1 MATSVY
7 AFRGVAVAEEDN
19 SSAYVSINFDPPA
32 NLKGKQCYV
41 ECTVWNWDFGTSPTP
56 ALTSRD
62 AFAFSADWSQV
73 ACGTIVDG
81 QTFEATPP
89 TTNDVLK
96 NFKAPGRAPMGV
108 FYNNISYSTG
118 PVLCFIPN
126 GSHTVTFQVYRP
138 DGEDVC
144 GGAFVK
150 NLFYAVFKIVAADS
164 RQPQIGV

>member
-1 MATSVY
+1 
-7 AFRGVAVAEEDN
+7 
-19 SSAYVSINFDPPA
+19 
-32 NLKGKQCYV
+32 
-41 ECTVWNWDFGTSPTP
+41 
-56 ALTSRD
+56 
-62 AFAFSADWSQV
+62 
-73 ACGTIVDG
+73 
-81 QTFEATPP
+81 
-89 TTNDVLK
+89 
-96 NFKAPGRAPMGV
+96 MGV

-126 GSHTVTFQVYRP
+126 GSHAVTFQVYRP